1 MTVSDEDLIGYLF
14 DLHDPDERA
23 ALRARLAADPAL
35 AARLNALRDTV
46 APLVAERADEPV
58 PPPGLA
64 TRALAAVA
72 GYVVEHEPR
81 PVPAT
86 PAEVRKR
93 TYGTDPAT
101 DLEPVDDLPPG
112 FLEQYAPPAASAAP
126 PAVLAEPRRA
136 PAPADGPEF
145 RGRRVRAELLVA
157 VSIAFVSLALLASG
171 ISKARQRQNEVLCQ
185 NGLRT
190 LHTGLASYADADPR
204 GRYPQVGTD
213 VPTADSFPAALAAQH
228 LPAGFKAACP
238 VSTDCRAYAYTL
250 GFRDGGDVLGLRRP
264 TATETPGEF
273 DLMPIAA
280 DLPAAGFAPTGFPV
294 SPHGACM
301 NVLFVGGNVRAT
313 TSPLIGPNGD
323 DIYCNARGAIAAG
336 LTRTDA
342 VLGGPGT
349 RP

>member
-1 MTVSDEDLIGYLF
+1 M
-14 DLHDPDERA
+14 
-23 ALRARLAADPAL
+23 
-35 AARLNALRDTV
+35 
-46 APLVAERADEPV
+46 
-58 PPPGLA
+58 
-64 TRALAAVA
+64 
-72 GYVVEHEPR
+72 VEHEPR
-81 PVPAT
+81 PAPA
-86 PAEVRKR
+86 PSAEAR

-101 DLEPVDDLPPG
+101 DLEPVDELPPG
-112 FLEQYAPPAASAAP
+112 FLHQYAPPAAP
-126 PAVLAEPRRA
+126 PAEPRRA
-136 PAPADGPEF
+136 PPPADGPEF
-145 RGRRVRAELLVA
+145 RGRRLRAELFVA
-157 VSIAFVSLALLASG
+157 ACIALVSLALVASG
-171 ISKARQRQNEVLCQ
+171 ISKARQRQNELLCQ

-213 VPTADSFPAALAAQH
+213 ALPTADSFAAALADMGC
-228 LPAGFKAACP
+228 LPAGYKAACP

-250 GFRDGGDVLGLRRP
+250 GFRDGRGGEVLGLRRP

-273 DLMPIAA
+273 DLMPVAA
-280 DLPAAGFAPTGFPV
+280 DVPANGFAPAGFPV

-301 NVLFVGGNVRAT
+301 NVLFVGGNVRPT

-323 DIYCNARGAIAAG
+323 DIYFNLRGAIGAG

>member
-23 ALRARLAADPAL
+23 ALAARLARDPEL
-35 AARLNALRDTV
+35 AARLDDLRDTV
-46 APLVAERADEPV
+46 APLVAERADEPA

-64 TRALAAVA
+64 LRALAAVA
-72 GYVVEHEPR
+72 GFVVEHEPR
-81 PVPAT
+81 PVAPA
-86 PAEVRKR
+86 PDAALAR

-101 DLEPVDDLPPG
+101 DLEVVAELPPG
-112 FLEQYAPPAASAAP
+112 FLQQYAPPVAP
-126 PAVLAEPRRA
+126 LAEPRRA
-136 PAPADGPEF
+136 PAPPDGPEF
-145 RGRRVRAELLVA
+145 RGRRFRAELLVA
-157 VSIAFVSLALLASG
+157 ACIALVSLGLVASG

-213 VPTADSFPAALAAQH
+213 ALPTADSFSAALADMGY
-228 LPAGFKAACP
+228 LPAGYKAACP
-238 VSTDCRAYAYTL
+238 VSTDCRAYAYSL
-250 GFRDGGDVLGLRRP
+250 GFRDGGEVLGLRRP

-280 DLPAAGFAPTGFPV
+280 DMPASGLAPAGFPV
-294 SPHGACM
+294 SPHAACM
-301 NVLFVGGNVRAT
+301 NVLFVGGNVRPT

-323 DIYCNARGAIAAG
+323 DIYLNLRGAIGAG